1 VNVLLGVLIALAD
14 QPIYTYYLTVP
25 RLGGLTVMQDQML
38 GGALMW
44 VVGGMMYIMA
54 AVILLVRLFRAEARL
69 TMPADEPTNDNRAW
83 PGIRQV

>member
-1 VNVLLGVLIALAD
+1 
-14 QPIYTYYLTVP
+14 
-25 RLGGLTVMQDQML
+25 ML

-69 TMPADEPTNDNRAW
+69 TMPADEPTNDHRAS